1 MAERTTPSMASR
13 STNPVLR
20 QPWKTTCRSCSTSRA
35 ISDWIACAVFFLRRE
50 RLFHRTRAAD
60 SFVHRQQRLA
70 ELPKAMERIHLAL
83 RLAQCGRRGKAFAD
97 GFSVFLA
104 GQAEVRTVT
113 RLAGLMTMAIRFS
126 TTALDGGDGATAKVT
141 EMENL
146 RQDLGTLLF
155 EGGEGIGQGAPP
167 IRTYSY
173 VRIIKPKKKTSK
185 SSLLCRAPEPR
196 CTLNIASP

>member
-1 MAERTTPSMASR
+1 
-13 STNPVLR
+13 
-20 QPWKTTCRSCSTSRA
+20 
-35 ISDWIACAVFFLRRE
+35 
-50 RLFHRTRAAD
+50 
-60 SFVHRQQRLA
+60 
-70 ELPKAMERIHLAL
+70 MERIHLAL
-83 RLAQCGRRGKAFAD
+83 RLAQCGRGGKAFAD

-104 GQAEVRTVT
+104 GQAEVRTVA

-155 EGGEGIGQGAPP
+155 EGGKGVGHGVPP

-173 VRIIKPKKKTSK
+173 VRIITPKKKTSTYM
-185 SSLLCRAPEPR
+185 SRTHAPLTAGILQPF
-196 CTLNIASP
+196 